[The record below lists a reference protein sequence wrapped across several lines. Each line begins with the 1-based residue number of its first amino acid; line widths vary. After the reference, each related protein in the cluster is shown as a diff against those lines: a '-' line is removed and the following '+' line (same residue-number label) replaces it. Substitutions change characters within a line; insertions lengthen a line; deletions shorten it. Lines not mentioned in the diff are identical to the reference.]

1 MRVGIYGGTF
11 DPVHRGHTYIADQVR
26 RLLALDRVLLMV
38 SRLPPHKPRNG
49 VGAQHHRLA
58 MVALETLEES
68 HLYASGFELRRR
80 GPSYTVQTMAL
91 LRESYPRHR
100 FCFIGG
106 SDSLRDIHIWKN
118 YSVLL
123 RDNCC
128 VFVQRAGA
136 RVDAAR
142 FPEIQLEEVTAG
154 GSSRPE
160 IRSGRS
166 LLVDIGA
173 PDISSSQVRESL
185 AGKGRSLSGQV
196 SPQVLQY
203 IRKYH
208 LYEDNKRIADPGL

>member
-11 DPVHRGHTYIADQVR
+11 DPVHRGHTYIANQVR
-26 RLLALDRVLLMV
+26 RLLGLDRVLLMV

-49 VGAQHHRLA
+49 VAAQHHRLA
-58 MVALETLEES
+58 MVALGTLEES

-80 GPSYTVQTMAL
+80 GPSYTVETMAL
-91 LRESYPRHR
+91 LRESYPHHR

-136 RVDAAR
+136 RVDAAL
-142 FPEIQLEEVTAG
+142 FPEIRLEKITAG
-154 GSSRPE
+154 GSSKPE
-160 IRSGRS
+160 IRPGRS
-166 LLVDIGA
+166 WLVDIGA

-185 AGKGRSLSGQV
+185 AGRGRPLSGQV
-196 SPQVLQY
+196 SPTVLQY

-208 LYEDNKRIADPGL
+208 LYEDNKRIADSGL

>member
-1 MRVGIYGGTF
+1 MRIGIYGGTF
-11 DPVHRGHTYIADQVR
+11 DPVHRGHTYIANQVR
-26 RLLALDRVLLMV
+26 RLLGLDRVLLMV

-49 VGAQHHRLA
+49 VAAQHHRLA
-58 MVALETLEES
+58 MAALETLEES
-68 HLYASGFELRRR
+68 RLYVSDFELRRR

-91 LRESYPRHR
+91 LRESHPRHR

-106 SDSLRDIHIWKN
+106 TDSLRDIHIWKD

-136 RVDAAR
+136 RVDATL
-142 FPEIQLEEVTAG
+142 FPLIRLEEAED
-154 GSSRPE
+154 GSPSSQE
-160 IRSGRS
+160 IRPGRS

-173 PDISSSQVRESL
+173 PDISSSQIRESL
-185 AGKGRSLSGQV
+185 AGRGRPISGLI
-196 SPQVLQY
+196 SPKVLQY

-208 LYEDNKRIADPGL
+208 LYEDNTRIADPGL

>member
-11 DPVHRGHTYIADQVR
+11 DPVHRGHTYIANQVR
-26 RLLALDRVLLMV
+26 RLLALGRVLLMV

-49 VGAQHHRLA
+49 VAARYHRLS

-80 GPSYTVQTMAL
+80 GPSYTVRTMAL
-91 LRESYPRHR
+91 LRQSWPGHS

-106 SDSLRDIHIWKN
+106 SDSLRDIHIWKD

-142 FPEIQLEEVTAG
+142 FPDMQLERLTAG
-154 GSSRPE
+154 GSSSPE
-160 IRSGRS
+160 IRPGNTF
-166 LLVDIGA
+166 LVDIGA

-185 AGKGRSLSGQV
+185 AGRGRPLSGQI
-196 SPQVLQY
+196 SPKVLQY

-208 LYEDNKRIADPGL
+208 LYEDNTRIADPGL

>member
-1 MRVGIYGGTF
+1 LRVGIYGGTF
-11 DPVHRGHTYIADQVR
+11 DPVHRGHTYIANQVL

-38 SRLPPHKPRNG
+38 SRLPPHKPGNG
-49 VGAQHHRLA
+49 VAAQHHRLA
-58 MVALETLEES
+58 MVALETLPES

-91 LRESYPRHR
+91 LRERYPRHR

-106 SDSLRDIHIWKN
+106 SDSLREIHIWKN
-118 YSVLL
+118 HSVLL

-136 RVDAAR
+136 RVDTAL
-142 FPEIQLEEVTAG
+142 FPEIRLEKVAAG
-154 GSSRPE
+154 GSSSPE
-160 IRSGRS
+160 IRPGSS
-166 LLVDIGA
+166 FLVDIGA

-185 AGKGRSLSGQV
+185 AGRGRPLSGEI
-196 SPQVLQY
+196 SPKVLQY

>member
-11 DPVHRGHTYIADQVR
+11 DPVHRGHTYIANQVR
-26 RLLALDRVLLMV
+26 RLMALDRVLLMV
-38 SRLPPHKPRNG
+38 SRLPPHKPKNG
-49 VGAQHHRLA
+49 VAAEHHRLA

-68 HLYASGFELRRR
+68 CLYASGVELRRR

-91 LRESYPRHR
+91 LRESFPRHR

-106 SDSLRDIHIWKN
+106 SDSLRDIHIWKD

-136 RVDAAR
+136 RIDAGR
-142 FPEIQLEEVTAG
+142 LPQIPLESVPAG
-154 GSSRPE
+154 GASSPE
-160 IRSGRS
+160 IRPGSTF
-166 LLVDIGA
+166 LADIGA

-185 AGKGRSLSGQV
+185 AGRGRPLAGEI
-196 SPQVLQY
+196 SPKVLQY

-208 LYEDNKRIADPGL
+208 LYEDNTRIADPGL

>member
-49 VGAQHHRLA
+49 VAAQHHRLA
-58 MVALETLEES
+58 MVVLETLEES
-68 HLYASGFELRRR
+68 RLYASDFELRRR

-91 LRESYPRHR
+91 LRESYPSHR

-106 SDSLRDIHIWKN
+106 SDSLRDIHIWKDH
-118 YSVLL
+118 SVLL

-136 RVDAAR
+136 RVDAAL
-142 FPEIQLEEVTAG
+142 FPEIRLEQIRA
-154 GSSRPE
+154 GSSSSPE

-166 LLVDIGA
+166 ILVDIGA
-173 PDISSSQVRESL
+173 PDISSSRVRESL
-185 AGKGRSLSGQV
+185 TGRGRPLSGQV
-196 SPQVLQY
+196 SPTVLQY

>member
-11 DPVHRGHTYIADQVR
+11 DPVHRGHTYIANQVL

-49 VGAQHHRLA
+49 VAAQHHRLA
-58 MVALETLEES
+58 MVVLETLEES
-68 HLYASGFELRRR
+68 HLYASDFELRRR

-106 SDSLRDIHIWKN
+106 SDSLREIHIWKN
-118 YSVLL
+118 HSVLL

-136 RVDAAR
+136 RVDTAL
-142 FPEIQLEEVTAG
+142 FPEIRLEKITAG
-154 GSSRPE
+154 GSSSPE
-160 IRSGRS
+160 IRPGSS
-166 LLVDIGA
+166 FLVDIGA
-173 PDISSSQVRESL
+173 PDISSSQVRESF
-185 AGKGRSLSGQV
+185 AGRGRPLSGEI
-196 SPQVLQY
+196 SPKVLQY

>member
-38 SRLPPHKPRNG
+38 SRLPPHKPGNG
-49 VGAQHHRLA
+49 VAAQHHRLA
-58 MVALETLEES
+58 MVALETLPES

-118 YSVLL
+118 HSVLL

-142 FPEIQLEEVTAG
+142 FPEIRLEKVTAG

-160 IRSGRS
+160 IRPGRS

-185 AGKGRSLSGQV
+185 AGRGRPLSGQV
-196 SPQVLQY
+196 SPKVLQY

>member
-11 DPVHRGHTYIADQVR
+11 DPVHRGHTHIANQVR
-26 RLLALDRVLLMV
+26 RLLGLDRVLLMV
-38 SRLPPHKPRNG
+38 SRLPPHKPGNG
-49 VGAQHHRLA
+49 VTAQHHRLA

-68 HLYASGFELRRR
+68 HLYACDFELRRR
-80 GPSYTVQTMAL
+80 GPSYTVRTMEL
-91 LRESYPRHR
+91 LRESYPRHL

-106 SDSLRDIHIWKN
+106 SDSLQDLHIWKDH
-118 YSVLL
+118 SVLL

-128 VFVQRAGA
+128 VFVQRVGA
-136 RVDAAR
+136 RVDAALY
-142 FPEIQLEEVTAG
+142 PEMRLEEVTAG
-154 GSSRPE
+154 GSPSPE
-160 IRSGRS
+160 IRPGRS

-173 PDISSSQVRESL
+173 PDISSSRIRESL
-185 AGKGRSLSGQV
+185 AGSGRPLSGQI